1 VGVGARFS
9 DLRNLAGD
17 RFLERGQALRVAVL
31 ELQHVRTLLHYLVA
45 VAESRDA
52 PAREDFC
59 RRWEAAFEPSERAV
73 REAAAATGADPDA
86 AIEPLDPSS
95 AGRAAHRV
103 AVALGSLGER
113 IDTRLGER
121 P

>member
-1 VGVGARFS
+1 MGVGARFS

-31 ELQHVRTLLHYLVA
+31 ELQHMRTLLQYLAA

-52 PAREDFC
+52 PARGDFG
-59 RRWEAAFEPSERAV
+59 RRWEAALEPSERGV